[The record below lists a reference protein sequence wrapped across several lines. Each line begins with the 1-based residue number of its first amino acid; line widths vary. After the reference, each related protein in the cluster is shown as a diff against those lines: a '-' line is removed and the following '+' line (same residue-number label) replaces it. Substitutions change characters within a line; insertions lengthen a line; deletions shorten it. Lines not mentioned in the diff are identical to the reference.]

1 MPALN
6 DTHDPKLKSWVASA
20 NDGKT
25 DFPIQNLPFG
35 VFRRGGRLGREADQ
49 SRHVGVAIGDQ
60 ILDLAA
66 AADAGLLGSDPAV
79 EACRA
84 PVLNPLLALGRTHWS
99 ALRDA
104 ISAALRQDAAA
115 QKHADKIL
123 VAQKDVEMALPMD
136 IGDYTDF
143 FCFRAHAEN
152 AGRIFGRTDPLLPN
166 YRYIPVGYH
175 GRASSIAVSGTPV
188 KRPSGQTMPKGANAP
203 VFGPSRRLDYE
214 MEAGIVI
221 GPGNGLGRPIP
232 LAEAENHVFGFC
244 LLNDWSARDI
254 QAWESQPLGP
264 FLAKSFVSTISPW
277 VVTLEALAPFRAARP
292 ARPAG
297 EPAPLPYL
305 DTPQDQAAGAVD
317 FGVEVW
323 LETAAMRKSG
333 KGPQLISR
341 GRFRDAYWTVFQM
354 VAHHT
359 SNGCNLRPGDLF
371 GSGTISG
378 GDPDTRGCLLERSW
392 GGTEPLKLD
401 GETRTFLEDG
411 DRVIFRAAAEKDGV
425 RIGFGACEG
434 TVQPA

>member
-1 MPALN
+1 MPTLN
-6 DTHDPKLKSWVASA
+6 DTHDAALKSWVDSA
-20 NDGKT
+20 NDPKS

-35 VFRRGGRLGREADQ
+35 VFRRGGRDV
-49 SRHVGVAIGDQ
+49 RHIGIAIGDQ
-60 ILDLAA
+60 VLDLAA
-66 AADAGLLGSDPAV
+66 AADAGLLGHDPAV

-99 ALRDA
+99 ALRAA
-104 ISAALRQDAAA
+104 ISQALRKGSAAA
-115 QKHADKIL
+115 KHADKIL

-152 AGRIFGRTDPLLPN
+152 AGRILGRADPLMPN
-166 YRYIPVGYH
+166 YRYLPVGYH
-175 GRASSIAVSGTPV
+175 GRASSIAISGTPV
-188 KRPSGQTMPKGANAP
+188 KRPSGQTMAKGANAP
-203 VFGPSRRLDYE
+203 TYGPSRRLDYE
-214 MEAGIVI
+214 AEIGVVI
-221 GPGNGLGRPIP
+221 GPGNALGRPIP

-244 LLNDWSARDI
+244 LLNDWSARDV
-254 QAWESQPLGP
+254 QAWEYQPLGP
-264 FLAKSFVSTISPW
+264 FLAKSSLTTISPW
-277 VVTLEALAPFRAARP
+277 IVTLEALAPFRTARLDRG
-292 ARPAG
+292 A

-305 DTPQDQAAGAVD
+305 DSPDDQSAGALD
-317 FGVEVW
+317 FAIEVW
-323 LETAAMRKSG
+323 LETPAMRKSG
-333 KGPQLISR
+333 KGPQRVSR
-341 GRFRDAYWTVFQM
+341 GRFRGMYWTVFQM

-371 GSGTISG
+371 GSGTVSG
-378 GDPDTRGCLLERSW
+378 GDPDTRGCLLERTW

-411 DRVIFRAAAEKDGV
+411 DRVIFRGAAEKNGV